1 MIRRRALT
9 RDQPLELYVVV
20 DVSVL
25 RRQIADHSVMREQ
38 LRYIAEM
45 SELSRKRTARYC
57 GADWIKCHPVR
68 RRRQNWSI
76 CAQIRHGIAWAST
89 VNIRR
94 SVIVRANYNVP
105 ACRAR
110 RPRGALTEPVV
121 AHLDRGQ

>member
-20 DVSVL
+20 DVPVL

-45 SELSRKRTARYC
+45 SELSRKRMARYC
-57 GADWIKCHPVR
+57 RADWIKCHPVR

-89 VNIRR
+89 VNFRR
-94 SVIVRANYNVP
+94 SVIVRADDSLPLVTL
-105 ACRAR
+105 
-110 RPRGALTEPVV
+110 RGPERVTGSVV
-121 AHLDRGQ
+121 VRSGRGR